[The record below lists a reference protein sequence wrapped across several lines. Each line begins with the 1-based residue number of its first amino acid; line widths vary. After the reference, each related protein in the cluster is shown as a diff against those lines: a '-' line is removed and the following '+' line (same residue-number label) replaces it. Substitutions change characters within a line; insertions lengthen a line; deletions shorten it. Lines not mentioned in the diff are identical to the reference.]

1 MTFYKNKEK
10 FERGSIKVGI
20 VFSRLRLSP
29 NQWTLS
35 SLIPALIAFYLLT
48 SSRFL
53 LAGIFFFISAFIDL
67 IDGSVARVTGHV
79 TKLGGYLDTMMDRYV
94 EFLIIFAL
102 LFCPLPDFAIPVY
115 CWTFIFLFGSMMT
128 SYAKAAAGDKLGK
141 DVRGGIVERAERIAL
156 LCIGIL
162 LAHFDRVYLT
172 YMVVILAILTNIS
185 ALQRLAVAVRKDGS
199 AGI

>member
-10 FERGSIKVGI
+10 FERISIKVGI
-20 VFSRLRLSP
+20 VFSQLGLSP
-29 NQWTLS
+29 NQWTIS
-35 SLIPALIAFYLLT
+35 SLIPAAIAFYLLV

-67 IDGSVARVTGHV
+67 IDGSVARVTGRV

-102 LFCPLPDFAIPVY
+102 LFCSLPDFTIPIY
-115 CWTFIFLFGSMMT
+115 CWILVFLFGSMMT

-172 YMVVILAILTNIS
+172 HIIVILAILTNIS
-185 ALQRLAVAVRKDGS
+185 ALQRLAATIRKDGS

>member
-1 MTFYKNKEK
+1 MTFYKNKER
-10 FERGSIKVGI
+10 FERVSIKVGI
-20 VFSRLRLSP
+20 VFSRLKLSP

-67 IDGSVARVTGHV
+67 IDGSVARVTGRV

-102 LFCPLPDFAIPVY
+102 LFCSLPDFAIPIY
-115 CWTFIFLFGSMMT
+115 CWILVFLFGSMIT

-156 LCIGIL
+156 LCVGIL
-162 LAHFDRVYLT
+162 LAHFGRVYLT
-172 YMVVILAILTNIS
+172 YTIVILAILTNIS
-185 ALQRLAVAVRKDGS
+185 ALQRLATAVRKDGS

>member
-1 MTFYKNKEK
+1 MTLYKNKEK
-10 FERGSIKVGI
+10 FERISIKVGI
-20 VFSRLRLSP
+20 IFSRLGLSP

-35 SLIPALIAFYLLT
+35 SLIPALIAFYLIT
-48 SSRFL
+48 SGRFIP
-53 LAGIFFFISAFIDL
+53 AGVFFFISAFIDL
-67 IDGSVARVTGHV
+67 VDGSVARVTGRV
-79 TKLGGYLDTMMDRYV
+79 TKLGAYLDTMMDRYV

-102 LFCPLPDFAIPVY
+102 LFCSLPDFTIPIY
-115 CWTFIFLFGSMMT
+115 CWILVFLFGSMMT
-128 SYAKAAAGDKLGK
+128 SYAKAAACDKLGK

-172 YMVVILAILTNIS
+172 YIIVILAILTNIS
-185 ALQRLAVAVRKDGS
+185 ALQRLATAIRKNGS